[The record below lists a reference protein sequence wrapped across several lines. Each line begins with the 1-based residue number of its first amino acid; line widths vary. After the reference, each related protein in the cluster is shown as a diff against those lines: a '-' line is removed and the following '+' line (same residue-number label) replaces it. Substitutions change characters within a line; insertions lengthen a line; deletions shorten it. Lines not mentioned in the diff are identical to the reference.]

1 MVWIWIAI
9 GLLALLSAA
18 VVWAYMAAFYSNP
31 RGRAEDMYDIP
42 KAEQYRAEK
51 QRMRALIAES
61 CAVKYQEWRIVSRDG
76 LGLAARYYPAD
87 DPAAP
92 VEIMMHGYRGSAIR
106 DFCGGAKLARELG
119 HGVLLI
125 DERAH
130 GRSAGSTICFG
141 VKERWDCLSW
151 TEEVRRRLGDV
162 KVILSGVSMGAAT
175 VLMASELPLPET
187 VVGIVADCPFS
198 SPEEIIAV
206 VAGKMGLPAK
216 IAMPVIRL
224 SARLL
229 GGFNLR
235 EADAVRAVRSLKV
248 PVLLIHGEDDRFV
261 PCDMSRAIHAAN
273 PELVQLH
280 TFPGAGHGL
289 SYIVDTERYLRL
301 VTEFGKSILSE
312 KARGAEN
319 EEIP

>member
-1 MVWIWIAI
+1 
-9 GLLALLSAA
+9 
-18 VVWAYMAAFYSNP
+18 
-31 RGRAEDMYDIP
+31 
-42 KAEQYRAEK
+42 
-51 QRMRALIAES
+51 
-61 CAVKYQEWRIVSRDG
+61 
-76 LGLAARYYPAD
+76 
-87 DPAAP
+87 
-92 VEIMMHGYRGSAIR
+92 MMHGYRGSAIR
-106 DFCGGAKLARELG
+106 DFCGGAKLARALG

-130 GRSAGSTICFG
+130 GKSGGRTIGFG
-141 VKERWDCLSW
+141 VTERWDCLSW

-187 VVGIVADCPFS
+187 VVGVVADCPFS

-206 VAGKMGLPAK
+206 VAGRMGLPVR

-261 PCDMSRAIHAAN
+261 PCDMSRHSRG
-273 PELVQLH
+273 Q
-280 TFPGAGHGL
+280 PGACAAAHVSRRRPRAEL
-289 SYIVDTERYLRL
+289 YCRY
-301 VTEFGKSILSE
+301 
-312 KARGAEN
+312 GALYASRYG
-319 EEIP
+319 IFPIHII